1 MADNAGC
8 EESADETEGRKKKV
22 GDAVAC
28 ILRAVGKAKAERSL
42 KRAVVE
48 IEHGAGAKDPKG
60 QKKATPKEELPKK
73 DKPKKENKQP
83 APILTHEGSRKQYL
97 VRSGLKGTGQNK
109 IFRYKEEAERPK
121 VLRAAKA
128 HCRALCSSR
137 GLPVPDKFK
146 A

>member
-1 MADNAGC
+1 MADNDGC

-28 ILRAVGKAKAERSL
+28 ILGAVGKAKAERSL

-48 IEHGAGAKDPKG
+48 IEHVAGTKGPKV
-60 QKKATPKEELPKK
+60 QKKATPKELPKK
-73 DKPKKENKQP
+73 DKPKKDNKQP
-83 APILTHEGSRKQYL
+83 APILTHEGSRRQYL
-97 VRSGLKGTGQNK
+97 VRSGLKGIGQNK
-109 IFRYKEEAERPK
+109 IFRYKGEAERPK

-128 HCRALCSSR
+128 HCIALCTSR